1 MQGRVSVWIKREIQ
15 LRRDEPF
22 AIYFITRD
30 LANELWTER
39 DLQRVWLR
47 SKNRLTIPSTIKDHD
62 GVLSIEKHKHFP
74 VSNWNQTDQEA
85 SILLKCS
92 KTPKEIVA
100 EQGRPRLKYIR
111 FFVCI
116 EVLIE
121 GRSFGA
127 EVPLHTDRANA
138 ILLTEIPSE
147 GIDEVSL
154 PSDDAMLANM
164 ESGDVNQAMTQLLR
178 SMSLQLN
185 LPGPSD
191 ETPPLMDIGYN
202 YFRELGPMINAQA
215 FNLLHQILPHI
226 GNASVVDVPSML
238 QNYLGMESTI
248 QSEVEGS
255 DERLMMLHLACSD
268 QSNDQLD
275 DETSSQDQPSSP
287 LMHTSLTQDNKRS
300 RIVHASSSSLTHRS
314 NANEL
319 DGQMEDI
326 RRKKEKGGPIQQCI
340 DMIHKVL
347 LIWNVEMAFRDP
359 RCLYDHDILYFD
371 VYAAL
376 EKSRQIPMK
385 ISFFFLRNVNFY
397 ERCERWIFDVIK
409 YLNPELFFYLLKTSA
424 FVKCKRD
431 YQIKKYGTEVMI
443 CR

>member
-178 SMSLQLN
+178 SMSLQSS
-185 LPGPSD
+185 PSD
-191 ETPPLMDIGYN
+191 P
-202 YFRELGPMINAQA
+202 A
-215 FNLLHQILPHI
+215 
-226 GNASVVDVPSML
+226 
-238 QNYLGMESTI
+238 
-248 QSEVEGS
+248 
-255 DERLMMLHLACSD
+255 
-268 QSNDQLD
+268 
-275 DETSSQDQPSSP
+275 
-287 LMHTSLTQDNKRS
+287 
-300 RIVHASSSSLTHRS
+300 TH
-314 NANEL
+314 
-319 DGQMEDI
+319 
-326 RRKKEKGGPIQQCI
+326 
-340 DMIHKVL
+340 
-347 LIWNVEMAFRDP
+347 W
-359 RCLYDHDILYFD
+359 
-371 VYAAL
+371 
-376 EKSRQIPMK
+376 
-385 ISFFFLRNVNFY
+385 
-397 ERCERWIFDVIK
+397 
-409 YLNPELFFYLLKTSA
+409 
-424 FVKCKRD
+424 
-431 YQIKKYGTEVMI
+431 
-443 CR
+443 